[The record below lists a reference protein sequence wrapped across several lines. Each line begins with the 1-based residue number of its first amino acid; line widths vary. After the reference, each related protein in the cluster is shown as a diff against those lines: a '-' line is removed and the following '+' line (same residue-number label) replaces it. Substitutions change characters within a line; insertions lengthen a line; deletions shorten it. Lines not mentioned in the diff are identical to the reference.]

1 MSGLAPAFH
10 QSAGELG
17 LWSAARL
24 FVNAAFA
31 AGGLDAVK
39 AVDDA
44 LGDDHPVLEHVA
56 QRAIQTRMP
65 VPPPLLDEL
74 VARCAGLRRLVMVGI
89 EAEVLG
95 GVIERLPAD
104 VDIVVIPDAMFP
116 ADRDR
121 LVASWTPRVRLT
133 DLGAFQGAG
142 GARSALLT
150 PVYGAD
156 DFHAVVTA
164 AWVRA
169 HSRDVRLQFRHLIG
183 VNLVGTRMAAYPRWL
198 SETDRADFTELLE
211 TR

>member
-31 AGGLDAVK
+31 AGGLDAVRS
-39 AVDDA
+39 VDDA

-56 QRAIQTRMP
+56 QRALQTRMP
-65 VPPPLLDEL
+65 VPSPLLDG
-74 VARCAGLRRLVMVGI
+74 VIARCAGLRRLVMVGI

-104 VDIVVIPDAMFP
+104 VDIVAIPDTMFP

-133 DLGAFQGAG
+133 DLGVFQAAG

-183 VNLVGTRMAAYPRWL
+183 VNLVGARMAAYPRWL

>member
-1 MSGLAPAFH
+1 MSGLVPAFQ

-31 AGGLDAVK
+31 AGGLEAIQTI
-39 AVDDA
+39 DDA

-56 QRAIQTRMP
+56 QQALTTQAP
-65 VPPPLLDEL
+65 VAPPPLDA
-74 VARCAGLRRLVMVGI
+74 VIDRCAGLRRIVVVAI
-89 EAEVLG
+89 EAEVLA
-95 GVIERLPAD
+95 VLVERLPAD
-104 VDIVVIPDAMFP
+104 VDLIAIPDTMFP
-116 ADRDR
+116 ADRAR
-121 LVASWTPRVRLT
+121 LEASWTPRVRLT

-169 HSRDVRLQFRHLIG
+169 HSRDVRLQFRRLIG
-183 VNLVGTRMAAYPRWL
+183 VNLVGPRMAAYPRWL
-198 SETDRADFTELLE
+198 SETDRADFTDLVEA
-211 TR
+211 R